1 MRINPQQSLSR
12 ITGQPTTKRKARG
25 VVSPTLCKSHGD
37 AASPSL
43 YDFSTPDGHIITPAD
58 SDLPPIL
65 AKYEVGDGNMPPALR
80 DWLDGYD
87 EEIAWWQSQG
97 KDMDLGGVA
106 VPSDGQTIGPLVKC
120 KWHQASPYNQ
130 ATVFG
135 GVSCMTG
142 CGATAIA
149 QLLYYWGCQAHDAR
163 VYRRG
168 CMPTPS
174 YTSKTNRYKVA
185 ALPNIPIFDYENM
198 TVGKPLTDD
207 QKKAV
212 AQVML
217 YSGCAV
223 KSDYAQGVTTSYLQ
237 DLQKGLRDFLRLGSP
252 SIIQYAKGA
261 AAFKAIIIEELHQ
274 SRPCLLIGSG
284 SQGGHFF
291 ICDGYNPATD
301 LFHMNWGWGGNYD
314 GWFALSAL
322 NPSKYSFS
330 ANKKAIVGIQPEYS
344 YGDVNG
350 DGTVNTA
357 DAMAVQK
364 QILKGGKTEAAD
376 VNNDGSV
383 DVADVMTIV
392 KHSLE
397 SKNEN
402 P

>member
-1 MRINPQQSLSR
+1 
-12 ITGQPTTKRKARG
+12 
-25 VVSPTLCKSHGD
+25 
-37 AASPSL
+37 
-43 YDFSTPDGHIITPAD
+43 
-58 SDLPPIL
+58 
-65 AKYEVGDGNMPPALR
+65 MPPALR

-87 EEIAWWQSQG
+87 QEITWWQAQG
-97 KDMDLGGVA
+97 KDLDIGLDLGAMVI
-106 VPSDGQTIGPLVKC
+106 SEEKTIGPLIKC
-120 KWHQASPYNQ
+120 HWHQNPPYNQ
-130 ATVFG
+130 ATVFEG
-135 GVSCMTG
+135 KACMTG

-149 QLLYYWGCQAHDAR
+149 QLLYYWGCQAHAGKFF
-163 VYRRG
+163 RRG

-291 ICDGYNPATD
+291 LCDGYNPATD

-314 GWFALSAL
+314 GWFAMSAL
-322 NPSKYSFS
+322 NPSKYSFNAS
-330 ANKKAIVGIQPEYS
+330 KKAIVGIEPTYVW
-344 YGDVNG
+344 GDVNG
-350 DGTVNTA
+350 DGIVSVT
-357 DAMAVQK
+357 DAMLVQQ

-383 DVADVMTIV
+383 DVADMMTIV
-392 KHSLE
+392 KHTL
-397 SKNEN
+397 N
-402 P
+402 PQ